1 MTARWVQITSGRG
14 PAECEW
20 VVART
25 LERLREEATDARLE
39 TRVLEAVPGGQPD
52 TFKSVLVA
60 VKGDGGG
67 AILVGWRGS
76 VQWIGPSPF
85 RPRHKRKN
93 WFIGID
99 VFDPPLESSAFSEKD
114 LRFETMRASGPGG
127 QHVNTTDSA
136 VRVTHVPTGL
146 AATAREER
154 SQHMNRKLATTRL
167 TAQLEARDAQNRDD
181 HDQARWARHGRLE
194 RGNANRVFEGPKFR
208 PR

>member
-1 MTARWVQITSGRG
+1 
-14 PAECEW
+14 
-20 VVART
+20 VVARI
-25 LERLREEATDARLE
+25 LERLREEAADARLE

-67 AILVGWRGS
+67 AFLVGRRGS

-85 RPRHKRKN
+85 RPRHEHKN
-93 WFIGID
+93 WFVGVD

-136 VRVTHVPTGL
+136 VRVTHLPTGL
-146 AATAREER
+146 TTMAREER
-154 SQHMNRKLATTRL
+154 SQHMNRKLATARL
-167 TAQLEARDAQNRDD
+167 VAQLDAREAQDRRDF
-181 HDQARWARHGRLE
+181 DQANWARHDRLE
-194 RGNANRVFEGPKFR
+194 RGNANRVFEGPKFK